1 MHRLTSFLGHTVL
14 LSAVIASAAPRR
26 ASAQLD
32 TTRHTMPGMP
42 VGKADGTRPAPAR
55 GDTAAKPSAMGG
67 MSMRV
72 ADPLG
77 VSMERM
83 GSGTTWVPDAAPIP
97 SRYFAAPGQWDVML
111 HGFAFAEYDKQ
122 SGRRGGQQLGS
133 LSWLMAMASHELAGG
148 RFQARTMLSLDVL
161 GVTPRGYPLLLQ
173 PGEAYNGQVLYD
185 RQHPHDVLMELSALY
200 ERPLT
205 RSVGVMLYVA
215 PSGEPALGPAAFMHR
230 PSATDNPAA
239 PLGHSRQDETHVAF
253 GVVTVGVFTHML
265 KLEGS
270 VFNGRDPDQNR
281 IGIDPIRLDSYSGR
295 LTFNPTAAWSFT
307 TGYGYAKSPD
317 AGDPSVSLRR
327 LTASAIYA
335 STLGHDGQWSASA
348 VYGADKHAGDPAFSR
363 AMTLESEVLLDQRHT
378 VFTRAEYV
386 QNTAAELGLDE
397 PQFGLPAEYS
407 FHVTALSLGYI
418 RDVVQYGPGTLGLGA
433 MGTVNLVP
441 SPVGPAYGSRSPR
454 GAMIFLRLRPSR
466 SAMTANRK
474 S

>member
-1 MHRLTSFLGHTVL
+1 MQLFITPQRRTAFLF
-14 LSAVIASAAPRR
+14 AVILSTAPRH
-26 ASAQLD
+26 ASAQQD
-32 TTRHTMPGMP
+32 TTHHAMPGMA
-42 VGKADGTRPAPAR
+42 GGRAGGTRPPPAN
-55 GDTAAKPSAMGG
+55 GDTVAMPSAMGG

-72 ADPLG
+72 PDPLG
-77 VSMERM
+77 ISMERM

-97 SRYFAAPGQWDVML
+97 SLYIAAPGQWDVML

-122 SGRRGGQQLGS
+122 SGPRGGQQLGS

-185 RQHPHDVLMELSALY
+185 RQHPHDVLMELSTLY
-200 ERPLT
+200 ERPVT
-205 RSVGVMLYVA
+205 QSVGVMLYVA

-230 PSATDNPAA
+230 PSATDNPTA
-239 PLGHSRQDETHVAF
+239 PLGHPRQDETHVAF
-253 GVVTVGVFTHML
+253 GVVTVGVFTHAL

-270 VFNGRDPDQNR
+270 LFNGRDPDQNR

-295 LTFNPTAAWSFT
+295 LTFNPTATWSFT

-335 STLGHDGQWSASA
+335 SMLGREGQWSASA
-348 VYGADKHAGDPAFSR
+348 VYGADKHTGDPAFSR
-363 AMTLESEVLLDQRHT
+363 AMTLESEVLLDQRNT

-386 QNTAAELGLDE
+386 QNTAGELGLDE

-418 RDVVQYGPGTLGLGA
+418 RDVVRYGPGTLGLGA

-441 SPVGPAYGSRSPR
+441 SLLGPAYGSRSPR

-466 SAMTANRK
+466 SAMTAHRK
-474 S
+474 A